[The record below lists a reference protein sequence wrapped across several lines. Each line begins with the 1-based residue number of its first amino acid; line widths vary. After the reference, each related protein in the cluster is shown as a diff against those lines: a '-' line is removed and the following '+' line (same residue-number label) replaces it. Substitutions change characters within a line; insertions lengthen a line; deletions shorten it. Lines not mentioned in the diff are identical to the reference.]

1 MSFRVNTNVS
11 AMNALRNVGMVGLD
25 QAKSITR
32 LSTGLR
38 INSAADDPAGLII
51 SENFRS
57 QIQSL
62 GQAVRNNQDAINF
75 AKTAEGAL
83 DEVNKLLRDA
93 RSLAI
98 AAGNTATLDAA
109 QIQANQTQLSS
120 IVSSVTRIS
129 QQTQFGQKKLL
140 DGSAGVTGAVTNGA
154 NFNGIA
160 LSGVFN
166 GSALTTAA
174 AITVAVTQVA
184 DKATVASKT
193 FAFGTTTMTAGSF
206 TVNGTTFTTTSS
218 DTVNDVLTRINNA
231 SNSTGV
237 RAAYTTGGAITLTQ
251 VSYGASYR
259 VDLSDANAVLL
270 AAAGSS
276 SDNGQDSLAN
286 VVIDTNGSTAGGLT
300 TVAFTGGRF
309 GNSALTLTDTDGNS
323 ISLTEAGNAVASSLA
338 GQISVG
344 TSSFQIGANVGQTT
358 NLSLGNFAAS
368 QLGAGAVSGFNLGN
382 IDITTSTGAND
393 ALKVIDQAIADVARS
408 RGAIGNF
415 QRNVLESNVRSL
427 GVAKENLSAT
437 ESTIRDT
444 DIAEEM
450 TNFTRLQILSQSG
463 LSVLAQAN
471 SAPQA
476 VLSLLRG

>member
-11 AMNALRNVGMVGLD
+11 AMNALRNVTNVGLD
-25 QAKSITR
+25 QSKSITR

-62 GQAVRNNQDAINF
+62 GQAIRNNQDAINF

-109 QIQANQTQLSS
+109 QIQANQAQLTS
-120 IVSSVTRIS
+120 IVSSITRIS

-140 DGSAGVTGAVTNGA
+140 DGSAGVVGAVTNGA
-154 NFNGIA
+154 SFSGIS
-160 LSGVFN
+160 LTGVFN
-166 GSALTTAA
+166 GAALTTAA
-174 AITVAVTQVA
+174 AVTVSVTQAA
-184 DKATVASKT
+184 DKAEVASQT
-193 FAFGTTTMTAGSF
+193 FSFGTTTVTAGSF
-206 TVNGTTFTTTSS
+206 TINGTTFTTTSS
-218 DTVNDVLTRINNA
+218 DTVNDVVTRINNA
-231 SNSTGV
+231 SNTTGV
-237 RAAYTTGGAITLTQ
+237 RATYTTGGAITLTQ
-251 VSYGASYR
+251 VNYGASYR
-259 VDLSDANAVLL
+259 VDLSDANGVLL
-270 AAAGSS
+270 SAAGSA
-276 SDNGQDSLAN
+276 SDNGQDAIAD
-286 VVIDTNGSTAGGLT
+286 VVIDTNGSLAGGLT
-300 TVAFTGGRF
+300 TVTFTGGRF
-309 GNSALTLTDTDGNS
+309 GNSALTLTDTDGNA
-323 ISLTEAGNAVASSLA
+323 ISLTENGNVVASSLA
-338 GQISVG
+338 GQITVG
-344 TSSFQIGANVGQTT
+344 ASSFQIGANSGQTT
-358 NLSLGNFAAS
+358 TLSLGNFAAS
-368 QLGAGAVSGFNLGN
+368 QLGQGAVSGLDLST
-382 IDITTSTGAND
+382 IDITSASGASD
-393 ALKVIDQAIADVARS
+393 ALKVIDQAIADVARA
-408 RGAIGNF
+408 RGNIGNF

-444 DIAEEM
+444 DIADEM

-471 SAPQA
+471 AAPQS